1 MRTFVLVFLFLSVNS
16 MLLNAKTG
24 QQLYAQCSG
33 CHGQEGDRAA
43 LGKSNLLQGQSL
55 IELIQ
60 KLNDYR
66 NKERNNKGM
75 GLLMTGQ
82 VNDFS
87 DKDIVNVATYI
98 SAFKKHKTIV
108 KNLKEET
115 STIDLN
121 NNGNRLTL
129 IYPPSVEKGE
139 DFTIY
144 IKLTNNALK
153 KKNGGIT
160 LSFPEQKNFNGEVVA
175 RVFDNITEFSPPKKM
190 YNKLANASKAIRYS
204 VIEGW
209 ETEWSPNSHRYM
221 KIKLTFPKENNS
233 FVINF
238 RGILIDNK
246 KEEVLIPKNAKRLD
260 QQGYPIEQIKIYAKE
275 QGPPIPLLR
284 LP

>member
-1 MRTFVLVFLFLSVNS
+1 

-33 CHGQEGDRAA
+33 CHGQEGDRPA

-98 SAFKKHKTIV
+98 SSFKKQKTIV
-108 KNLKEET
+108 RNQKETT

-121 NNGNRLTL
+121 TDGNRLTL
-129 IYPPSVEKGE
+129 IYPPSVEKGK

-144 IKLTNNALK
+144 IKLTNNNVK

-160 LSFPEQKNFNGEVVA
+160 LSFPEQQNFNGEVVS
-175 RVFDNITEFSPPKKM
+175 RIFDNITEFSPPKKM
-190 YNKLANASKAIRYS
+190 YNRLAKSSKVIRYS

-238 RGILIDNK
+238 RGILIDNS
-246 KEEVLIPKNAKRLD
+246 KEEVLIPKNAKLLD
-260 QQGYPIEQIKIYAKE
+260 QQGYPIEQIKIYVKE
-275 QGPPIPLLR
+275 QVQPHLLH